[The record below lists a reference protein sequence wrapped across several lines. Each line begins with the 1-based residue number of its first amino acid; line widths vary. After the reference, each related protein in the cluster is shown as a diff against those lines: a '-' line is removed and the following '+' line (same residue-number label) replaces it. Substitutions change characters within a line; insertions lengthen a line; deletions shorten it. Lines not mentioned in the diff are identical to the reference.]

1 MEEKADIF
9 VVDKH
14 ESEQPE
20 IQEIHEQPEHSCSIM
35 CFKQSISS
43 KVLYLSNNKNIN
55 LVLFYLDS

>member
-20 IQEIHEQPEHSCSIM
+20 IQEIQEQPEHSCSIM
-35 CFKQSISS
+35 CFKQSIF
-43 KVLYLSNNKNIN
+43 I
-55 LVLFYLDS
+55 

>member
-20 IQEIHEQPEHSCSIM
+20 IQDHPEHSCGIM
-35 CFKQSISS
+35 CFKQSIF
-43 KVLYLSNNKNIN
+43 I
-55 LVLFYLDS
+55 